1 MRRKVIKILL
11 AVLVV
16 CCSICALACSGGG
29 VGGLTT
35 ITKTLEPPQMLRIE
49 NGSLCWNPVEYA
61 TKYTVNIDGAEY
73 FSDTN
78 VYPLSAV
85 KDGEHVFRVKAN
97 GDGVLY
103 NTSAYSSEYLAEIQ
117 EGASVSK
124 GYYGQFD
131 ELTKKESFLG
141 YGFDVINSSVFHDK
155 SVKMSFCIFNTDQLM
170 QQRLIKVDSK
180 GLTIDE
186 TYAKD
191 IETFTEEWN
200 AKANV
205 NVSWGKKRIGGS
217 VDLEAYFSGGRD
229 SAKSKSFHCISIN
242 NQSFYIVMQ
251 SDMDTYKSIL
261 SEGFKKDLYSDMA
274 PAELFSKYGTHFI
287 TSAIMGGRIN
297 SYYLYTSESE
307 KDFLDISAKVSTEV
321 RYLAGK
327 TDVNMGGGY
336 KEEAESEKISIT
348 NKIQV
353 LGGDK
358 FGILSDADIGKK
370 YEEWE
375 KSLDDH
381 PLLIGI
387 KDTSSL
393 IPIWNL
399 IDSSLDSRND
409 YTWTDE
415 NGQEQTG
422 SRSQQLQGYF
432 MKYGVD
438 SYNSLMEA
446 AGLPKLV
453 TPESIQNVKI
463 NGNSEEDGEFEVYAG
478 TLNDISFSVL
488 PEQAYG
494 YTKNASISGK
504 IDEADAKILNS
515 EGLQLQI
522 GAGVPNDTTIDLVL
536 TAGSVRKTVKVRVI
550 QRYTLSINPNNGE
563 SVNRIPNIVHG
574 DLLLRYKPQ
583 DPIWEGYTFIGW
595 YSDAYLTQKFDFATP
610 IVKDTTIYAKWE
622 EYKPLITFVCLDK
635 NGATLLASQAAIDSF
650 KIDYNTTI
658 KEPANLST
666 ENYDFVGFYSD
677 EQMLERF
684 DFNKKITQDTTLYA
698 KWTPKKY
705 TVRFYANGGTIDGKA
720 EIQVEYNGYATE
732 AKCAKAGYEFGGW
745 FKDPDLN
752 FVYDF
757 YTDKV
762 TGDLNL
768 YAKWSKNL
776 IIIKFNSGCQDITLS
791 NRKVEY
797 DSSLSAQMPEITRGG
812 YDFLGWYKESS
823 FETLVSELTIFNDTN
838 FEGVSQTRQVELF
851 AKWKA
856 IEYTVRYNF
865 NGGVKVVGGNYP
877 ITYTVETVS
886 TISNLQYATYP
897 EYNHFVGW
905 YEDADCTIVFD
916 NDLDK
921 KPKNVELFAKWDLC
935 VVYSSIDSAPFEV
948 AENRVIFDWRGE
960 TNTNLLQHTNRK
972 VDNGRYDNFDI
983 CPTNK
988 ELVLMGTTEQ
998 TFTNLVFHLCWFASE
1013 NNLTIRLNNFSFETN
1028 YEAIRTWECSETNIT
1043 LAVDGNCAIGTL
1055 ADGGNIIN
1063 VSTANLTILGSG
1075 NLTITAGN
1083 GAPGQN
1089 DGDNGGNGGYGISC
1103 KQLRIKQNVGLTVYG
1118 GNGGNGKDGS
1128 NGAKGDNGSK
1138 GNDASKNGG
1147 NFFSGADASDG
1158 DPGKNG
1164 GNGGTGGNGGNGGN
1178 AICSLEYFYNE
1189 SSNAMLIGGNGGNGG
1204 KGGNGGNGGDKGFAY
1219 EGTLEGVEINATN
1232 GQSGLGGNGGY
1243 GGSKGA
1249 GGAGGDAG
1257 KNGSD
1262 GNKGD
1267 DGEDGEKGAK
1277 GSDGN

>member
-11 AVLVV
+11 TVLVV

-29 VGGLTT
+29 VCSLPTF
-35 ITKTLEPPQMLRIE
+35 TKTLEPPQMLRIE

-85 KDGEHVFRVKAN
+85 KDGEHVFRGKAN

-117 EGASVSK
+117 EGARVSN

-131 ELTKKESFLG
+131 ELTKNESFLG
-141 YGFDVINSSVFHDK
+141 YGFDVINSSVFSDQY
-155 SVKMSFCIFNTDQLM
+155 VKTSFTIFNTDELM
-170 QQRLIKVDSK
+170 QQRLVKVDSK
-180 GLTIDE
+180 NSFITE
-186 TYAKD
+186 TSSSD
-191 IETFTEEWN
+191 METFIQDWN

-205 NVSWGKKRIGGS
+205 NVSWGGKRVGGS
-217 VDLEAYFSGGRD
+217 VALKAAYKGGYEN
-229 SAKSKSFHCISIN
+229 AKSKFFHCISIS

-261 SEGFKKDLYSDMA
+261 SESFKKDLYSDMA
-274 PAELFSKYGTHFI
+274 PAELFNKYGTHFI
-287 TSAIMGGRIN
+287 TSAIMGGKIN

-307 KDFLDISAKVSTEV
+307 KSYYDISAKVSTEV

-327 TDVNMGGGY
+327 TKVNVEGSY
-336 KEEAESEKISIT
+336 KQQAESEHIDVKNTLEVI
-348 NKIQV
+348 
-353 LGGDK
+353 GGAS
-358 FGILSDADIGKK
+358 FGMLSDEDIGKN
-370 YEEWE
+370 YAEWE
-375 KSLDDH
+375 KSLTDH
-381 PLLIGI
+381 ASLMGI
-387 KDTSSL
+387 KDTGSL
-393 IPIWNL
+393 VPIWNL

-422 SRSQQLQGYF
+422 SRAEQLQGYF

-446 AGLPKLV
+446 AGLPELV

-463 NGNSEEDGEFEVYAG
+463 NGNSEKDGEFEVYAG
-478 TLNDISFSVL
+478 TLNDIYFSVL

-504 IDEADAKILNS
+504 MDEADAKILNS

-550 QRYTLSINPNNGE
+550 QRYTLSVNPNNGE

-574 DLLLRYKPQ
+574 NLLLRYKPQ
-583 DPIWEGYTFIGW
+583 DPVWEGYTFIGW

-610 IVKDTTIYAKWE
+610 IIKDTTIYAKWE

-658 KEPANLST
+658 KEPANISA
-666 ENYDFVGFYSD
+666 ENYDLVGFYAD
-677 EQMLERF
+677 RQMLEQF

-705 TVRFYANGGTIDGKA
+705 TVRFYANGGTVDGKA

-732 AKCAKAGYEFGGW
+732 AKCAKTGYEFGGW

-797 DSSLSAQMPEITRGG
+797 DSALGAQMPEITRGG
-812 YDFLGWYKESS
+812 YEFLGWYKESS

-838 FEGVSQTRQVELF
+838 FESVSQTRQVELF
-851 AKWKA
+851 AKWQA
-856 IEYTVRYNF
+856 NEYTVTYNF

-877 ITYTVETVS
+877 ITYTVETVT
-886 TISNLQYATYP
+886 TISNPQYATYP

-905 YEDADCTIVFD
+905 YENADCTTVFD
-916 NDLDK
+916 NDLAK

-960 TNTNLLQHTNRK
+960 SNTNLLQHTAR
-972 VDNGRYDNFDI
+972 VVRNGRYHNFDI

-998 TFTNLVFHLCWFASE
+998 TFTNLVFTLCCVGSE
-1013 NNLTIRLNNFSFETN
+1013 NNLTIRLNNFSFKTN
-1028 YEAIRTWECSETNIT
+1028 YQSFAIGLYECSETNIT
-1043 LAVDGNCAIGTL
+1043 LDVSGNCAIGTL

-1089 DGDNGGNGGYGISC
+1089 DGDNGGNGGVGIIANNLIINTYGC
-1103 KQLRIKQNVGLTVYG
+1103 LTVNG
-1118 GNGGNGKDGS
+1118 GNGGNGH
-1128 NGAKGDNGSK
+1128 NGANGIGASSYTDSGAAGGDG
-1138 GNDASKNGG
+1138 GAGGNGG
-1147 NFFSGADASDG
+1147 DAINVANMVNIITEENTYLFGGA
-1158 DPGKNG
+1158 
-1164 GNGGTGGNGGNGGN
+1164 GGTGGNGGNGGN
-1178 AICSLEYFYNE
+1178 GVTYQGQGPTNIHSTPGN
-1189 SSNAMLIGGNGGNGG
+1189 GGAAGNGGAGGNGG
-1204 KGGNGGNGGDKGFAY
+1204 KGGAKGSCGTGGNGGSQ
-1219 EGTLEGVEINATN
+1219 GTPGKAGCFWWKPWIGAVQEWF
-1232 GQSGLGGNGGY
+1232 GND
-1243 GGSKGA
+1243 GA
-1249 GGAGGDAG
+1249 AGA
-1257 KNGSD
+1257 N
-1262 GNKGD
+1262 
-1267 DGEDGEKGAK
+1267 GAK
-1277 GSDGN
+1277 GKDGN